1 MNACAAP
8 GVVRLVPL
16 VAVRGGT
23 CDGSI
28 GTRFRDGDATEAQDE
43 FSPAPPDPRTPEK
56 EAHMPEPKKR
66 IIVDGIDFR
75 QLFMFPV
82 ILRAVP
88 GAMQPP
94 RLLIGLFM
102 VLILITFG
110 RVWDG
115 VTTPAVHP
123 AGLAHGDLS
132 VDDAAEA
139 QRVYRSVLQTY
150 ASHRLS
156 GEGPTQHFTAR
167 EVLRDM
173 EKGYRQQRDEALG
186 AEQLHRQ
193 DREFLDAISRVDQ
206 VRPKG
211 VFEATASFAIGSF
224 HRVVRGV
231 LTLQPMEAAQGFT
244 DAVIVMPVLLWRNHT
259 WFTVIYGIVFV
270 LVMSV
275 GGGALSRMA
284 ACEIAGRQRL
294 RVREAMEFSLVRWP
308 RFFIAPLL
316 PLMLAGGLALVVLV
330 MGVLMTLP
338 VLDIVGGLLYAL
350 ALVLGF
356 IIAFLLLVYAVGFIL
371 IVPAMATENCDGAD
385 ALQRAY
391 AYVISKPLHLLA
403 YAAVSLVALALGYFV
418 VSVFAVT
425 TMNVTAGLYGVLT
438 TNSAM
443 SAAGG
448 FSIFDLSQPATG
460 EIHAWHSAISG
471 GFIHLWQTLIVSLVW
486 GYVVSLLFS
495 SATCVY
501 LLMRRASDGQDI
513 EEIWRPG
520 LVPGTLAPMAPTVVE
535 RVANA

>member
-1 MNACAAP
+1 
-8 GVVRLVPL
+8 
-16 VAVRGGT
+16 
-23 CDGSI
+23 
-28 GTRFRDGDATEAQDE
+28 
-43 FSPAPPDPRTPEK
+43 
-56 EAHMPEPKKR
+56 MPEPKKR

-75 QLFMFPV
+75 QLFMFPL
-82 ILRAVP
+82 IFRAVP

-102 VLILITFG
+102 VLFLITFG
-110 RVWDG
+110 RAWDG
-115 VTTPAVHP
+115 VSTPAVHP
-123 AGLAHGDLS
+123 SGLERGEMT

-173 EKGYRQQRDEALG
+173 EKSYRQQRDESLG
-186 AEQLHRQ
+186 AEQLQRL
-193 DREFLDAISRVDQ
+193 DRAYLDALSRIDQ

-211 VFEATASFAIGSF
+211 VFEATSSYAIGSF

-231 LTLQPMEAAQGFT
+231 LTLQPLEAARGFT
-244 DAVIVMPVLLWRNHT
+244 DAVVVMPVLLWRNHM
-259 WFTVIYGIVFV
+259 WFTVVYGIVFV

-308 RFFIAPLL
+308 RFFLAPLL

-338 VLDIVGGLLYAL
+338 ALDIVGGLLYAF

-356 IIAFLLLVYAVGFIL
+356 IIAFLLLVYAAGFIL

-391 AYVISKPLHLLA
+391 AYVISKPLHLLG

-418 VSVFAVT
+418 VSLFAVT
-425 TMNVTAGLYGVLT
+425 TMNVTAGLYGTLT

-448 FSIFDLSQPATG
+448 FSMFDLSQPETG
-460 EIHAWHSAISG
+460 EIHSWHSAISG

-520 LVPGTLAPMAPTVVE
+520 LVPGTLAPMPPAVVE
-535 RVANA
+535 RVTNE